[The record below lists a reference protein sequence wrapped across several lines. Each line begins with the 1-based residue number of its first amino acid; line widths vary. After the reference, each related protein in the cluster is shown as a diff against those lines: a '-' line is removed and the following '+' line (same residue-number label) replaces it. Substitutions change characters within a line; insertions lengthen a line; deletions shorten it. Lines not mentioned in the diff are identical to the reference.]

1 MSKTWY
7 PVIDYEV
14 CKECGA
20 CFNKCKHRVYKKEG
34 NRPVVVFTE
43 GCIEGCRGCQKLCPT
58 GAIQYIGDTEQ
69 NDSSNCGCCN

>member
-14 CKECGA
+14 CEECGA
-20 CFNKCKHRVYKKEG
+20 CYNKCKHGVDKKEG

-43 GCIEGCRGCQKLCPT
+43 GCVEYNAISLCS
-58 GAIQYIGDTEQ
+58 IIVYK
-69 NDSSNCGCCN
+69 CLC